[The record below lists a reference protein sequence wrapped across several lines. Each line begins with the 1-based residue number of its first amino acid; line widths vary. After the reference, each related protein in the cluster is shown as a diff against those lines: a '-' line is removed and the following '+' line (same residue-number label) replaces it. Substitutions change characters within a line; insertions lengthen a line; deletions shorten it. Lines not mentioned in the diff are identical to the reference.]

1 MMKNRH
7 IEGSVDGFSVIVE
20 IVVKAPGEG
29 MKLDLSH
36 LTKWAVF
43 VKHGI

>member
-20 IVVKAPGEG
+20 IVVKAPGERDETG
-29 MKLDLSH
+29 FESFSKMGCLC
-36 LTKWAVF
+36 
-43 VKHGI
+43 

>member
-1 MMKNRH
+1 MMKNIH

-29 MKLDLSH
+29 DETGFESFSKMGCLC
-36 LTKWAVF
+36 
-43 VKHGI
+43 